1 VDIKFR
7 KEDSKM
13 ELLKKIFPFSFKK
26 SDDVANLVISI
37 ILHIVVAILAG
48 AVIGLANLIVGWIP
62 VVGAIIGWALGVIGS
77 LIELYVIAGIVI
89 KILVYAK
96 VI

>member
-1 VDIKFR
+1 
-7 KEDSKM
+7 M

-37 ILHIVVAILAG
+37 ILHLVAAILAG
-48 AVIGLANLIVGWIP
+48 AVIGLATLIVGWIP
-62 VVGAIIGWALGVIGS
+62 IVGAIIGWALGVIGS

>member
-1 VDIKFR
+1 
-7 KEDSKM
+7 M

-37 ILHIVVAILAG
+37 ILHLVAAILAG
-48 AVIGLANLIVGWIP
+48 AVIGLATLIVGWIP
-62 VVGAIIGWALGVIGS
+62 IVGAIIGWALGVIGS

-96 VI
+96 VIK

>member
-1 VDIKFR
+1 
-7 KEDSKM
+7 M

-37 ILHIVVAILAG
+37 LLHLVAAILAG
-48 AVIGLANLIVGWIP
+48 AVIGLATLIVGWLP
-62 VVGAIIGWALGVIGS
+62 VVGAIIGWALGGIGS

-96 VI
+96 VIK

>member
-1 VDIKFR
+1 
-7 KEDSKM
+7 M

-26 SDDVANLVISI
+26 SDDVASLVLSI
-37 ILHIVVAILAG
+37 LLHIVVAILAG

-62 VVGAIIGWALGVIGS
+62 VAGAIIGWALGVVGS
-77 LIELYVIAGIVI
+77 LVELYVIAGIVI

-96 VI
+96 VIKE